1 MALLKLGS
9 GKDRLARDAVH
20 VDARARLD
28 VVQVDKAKLGD
39 EVNDAV
45 LLGHLH
51 RDGEIVGCLGRE
63 KDVDCLFLK
72 GRVAGLL
79 TDLYHM
85 QLLILAMAPLA
96 ECLWTL

>member
-1 MALLKLGS
+1 MALLKLGG

-28 VVQVDKAKLGD
+28 VVQVDKAKLGH

-51 RDGEIVGCLGRE
+51 RDGEVIGRFGRE
-63 KDVDCLFLK
+63 EDVHCLFLE

-85 QLLILAMAPLA
+85 QLLMSAIVPPL
-96 ECLWTL
+96 